1 MNEGTGEVGIRR
13 NVGKVQL
20 STWPS
25 SSLHISCL
33 LSFFKG
39 NLFLDISK
47 THLKAI
53 FTPWL
58 QPLPLASSLCASL
71 TPLSCGNRCVTEPA
85 FWHQHS
91 FDLILRAI
99 CNPLQDTEARS
110 TAQPHL
116 DISLFICLSFLFLSQ
131 DLTVSFFFAISSPHP
146 RPPTPPRPPTYP
158 RALSPLCGTVSTSH
172 TCRDNG
178 IAENQ
183 RLTAGIHTD
192 RYEAEGDNY

>member
-1 MNEGTGEVGIRR
+1 MNEWWRGIEEVGIRR
-13 NVGKVQL
+13 TVGKVQL

-58 QPLPLASSLCASL
+58 QPSPLASSLYASRI
-71 TPLSCGNRCVTEPA
+71 PLSCGTRCVAEPVS
-85 FWHQHS
+85 WHQHS

-110 TAQPHL
+110 PTQPHRY
-116 DISLFICLSFLFLSQ
+116 ISLFICLSFQFLSQ
-131 DLTVSFFFAISSPHP
+131 DLTFSFFFTISSP
-146 RPPTPPRPPTYP
+146 PPPHPPTYP
-158 RALSPLCGTVSTSH
+158 QAHSPLRGTVSTSH

-178 IAENQ
+178 ISENQ
-183 RLTAGIHTD
+183 RLTS
-192 RYEAEGDNY
+192 